1 MGPAGRAARVGKATR
16 AAGGMQVNR
25 GRPGAW
31 PSSVSSRSRPALAQR
46 GLRLPLLKNPEDLT
60 AGQAAS
66 LGALRSS
73 GAALWRGYLLK
84 EALRAVFHGDPAG
97 RPRRTRPLAR
107 LGVPQPHPPVRRAL
121 AEGQAQARGDPA
133 FHRARRLQRPRRGRE
148 QQDRGGDTPGIR
160 LQEHRQPHSARH
172 AEVLGPQAV
181 PAGQGGGVT
190 PTHTNSRSLIFCL
203 HLFVQCRQKRQCH
216 TGRYLSQT
224 VSKGRNSFMQERPC
238 ASLQ

>member
-31 PSSVSSRSRPALAQR
+31 PSSVSSRSRPALAHR

-97 RPRRTRPLAR
+97 VCLAR
-107 LGVPQPHPPVRRAL
+107 FLSAHWHVGIDVVASAHADRA
-121 AEGQAQARGDPA
+121 A
-133 FHRARRLQRPRRGRE
+133 
-148 QQDRGGDTPGIR
+148 
-160 LQEHRQPHSARH
+160 
-172 AEVLGPQAV
+172 
-181 PAGQGGGVT
+181 
-190 PTHTNSRSLIFCL
+190 
-203 HLFVQCRQKRQCH
+203 
-216 TGRYLSQT
+216 
-224 VSKGRNSFMQERPC
+224 
-238 ASLQ
+238 

>member
-97 RPRRTRPLAR
+97 ARGAPARWLAWACRSRIPLFVELSRKVRRKREGILRAIE
-107 LGVPQPHPPVRRAL
+107 LGVSNARVEAVNNKIKVAIRQGYGFRNIDNLIALVMLRCSDLRPALPGRA
-121 AEGQAQARGDPA
+121 AA
-133 FHRARRLQRPRRGRE
+133 
-148 QQDRGGDTPGIR
+148 
-160 LQEHRQPHSARH
+160 
-172 AEVLGPQAV
+172 
-181 PAGQGGGVT
+181 
-190 PTHTNSRSLIFCL
+190 
-203 HLFVQCRQKRQCH
+203 
-216 TGRYLSQT
+216 
-224 VSKGRNSFMQERPC
+224 
-238 ASLQ
+238 